1 MRRRPGVAAGPQ
13 SRMGSVVRRASAASL
28 CCPPRPPRRALLLR
42 WRHQQRQPNLSEP
55 SEPSSSPPGRAIMR
69 RRVIPGR
76 TTLLRECDGRVK
88 PNRSEPSESSSSQS
102 GRAIMRRR
110 AIPGQTTLRRKGH
123 GRVKP
128 YLSEPSESSEPSRS
142 SRSRPFVHA
151 VRRKGASKQAP
162 PEQRKKAAVR
172 RWPCVSR
179 TGRLSQGGARQLG
192 PVPARS
198 EPVAAPAGLAGFPL
212 ESARFFPGKIPRRH
226 ARSHSP
232 AVVSRLPSLH
242 ESAPATTRARNPVG
256 TLNRGAAPIRA
267 AVAPGG
273 IRVNL
278 NRAPVRASRV
288 SLP

>member
-1 MRRRPGVAAGPQ
+1 MSLAIYSLPRLRPERNGQWRAGSAIPGCAGMRRRPGVPAGPQ
-13 SRMGSVVRRASAASL
+13 SRMGSVVRRTSAASL

-42 WRHQQRQPNLSEP
+42 WRQPNLSEP
-55 SEPSSSPPGRAIMR
+55 SEPSLSPPGRAIMR

-162 PEQRKKAAVR
+162 PEQRKKATVR

-192 PVPARS
+192 PVPARHRS
-198 EPVAAPAGLAGFPL
+198 PELVHCTLSAFRRAAPGR
-212 ESARFFPGKIPRRH
+212 ESLSPRIHRI
-226 ARSHSP
+226 SSP
-232 AVVSRLPSLH
+232 
-242 ESAPATTRARNPVG
+242 
-256 TLNRGAAPIRA
+256 
-267 AVAPGG
+267 
-273 IRVNL
+273 
-278 NRAPVRASRV
+278 
-288 SLP
+288 

>member
-1 MRRRPGVAAGPQ
+1 MSLAIYSLPRLRPERNGQWRAGSAIPGCAGMRRRPGVPAGPQ

-192 PVPARS
+192 PVPARHRS
-198 EPVAAPAGLAGFPL
+198 PELVHCTLSAFRRAAPGR
-212 ESARFFPGKIPRRH
+212 ESLSPRIHRI
-226 ARSHSP
+226 SSP
-232 AVVSRLPSLH
+232 
-242 ESAPATTRARNPVG
+242 
-256 TLNRGAAPIRA
+256 
-267 AVAPGG
+267 
-273 IRVNL
+273 
-278 NRAPVRASRV
+278 
-288 SLP
+288 